1 MSVKNLLG
9 YILGALWMISSRKIL
24 TLKEIWSPQILL
36 HLGLASERGVKCIFW
51 YGTRFHSPS
60 RPLHSSNDVSKDL
73 RALHIVNGWEW
84 KLPGT
89 LVIQPLPSET
99 VYTILT
105 RRMHSSREGYTSS
118 EGFTPASGGH
128 NYRGDQ
134 TNSSYTFSVIWD
146 TAVKL
151 TVVRK

>member
-1 MSVKNLLG
+1 SSALQKWYDSVQHRRNS
-9 YILGALWMISSRKIL
+9 WRKCWHV
-24 TLKEIWSPQILL
+24 EG
-36 HLGLASERGVKCIFW
+36 GLRVYQVPAS
-51 YGTRFHSPS
+51 
-60 RPLHSSNDVSKDL
+60 
-73 RALHIVNGWEW
+73 
-84 KLPGT
+84 GT